1 MICLDLGFGIGFSNM
16 TGQVWRRIRGFLLVF
31 TLLGPL
37 ASGAA
42 DAPAGTDA
50 ARGAVAPAPLTVDNR
65 TIFVF
70 RSMLLGHAPSD
81 RAEAAQRRIESLAN
95 RHRVSNV
102 SSRTIPQ
109 GMAIEIDG
117 AAVFVVTPGDVDDLG
132 GATLQS
138 TAEDAVRSL
147 TEALSET
154 QEQASVRQ
162 LLKAVVITAVE
173 TLVYAGFLYAIFALK
188 RRLTTLAST
197 ALMAQAERL
206 KIVGVIAVHPK
217 QFIGATRRL
226 VTLITWLLALFATYL
241 WLTYTLRLFPYT
253 RPWGEQL
260 SGWLVGMLGSM
271 LHGITHAIPGLV
283 TVLVIFLITRGISHV
298 LNGFFRRVETQH
310 IRVGWLDEDTVKPTR
325 RIATIVLWLFAL
337 AMAYPYLPGA
347 QTDAFRGL
355 SVLVGLMVSIGASSL
370 VAQGA
375 SGMILMYSR
384 ALRAGEYVKIAEM
397 EGTVVELGMF
407 ATRIHTGT
415 GEELILPNAFVLA
428 NTTRNY
434 SRTVPGRGFVLQV
447 KVTIGYSTPWRQV
460 HAMLLAAAQRTHGIL
475 TDPAPYVIQSA
486 LSDFYVEYK
495 LVAYAGPEAPAKR
508 ALAMN
513 DLNANVQDVFNEYGV
528 QIMSPHY
535 LGDPAQPQIVP
546 KERWFEAPARKPEQ

>member
-1 MICLDLGFGIGFSNM
+1 
-16 TGQVWRRIRGFLLVF
+16 V
-31 TLLGPL
+31 
-37 ASGAA
+37 AA
-42 DAPAGTDA
+42 DPRFPADA
-50 ARGAVAPAPLTVDNR
+50 SPARTTRLRRRRCTVDNR

-70 RSMLLGHAPSD
+70 RSAFLGHPPTD
-81 RAEAAQRRIESLAN
+81 RAEAAERRIEALAN
-95 RHRVSNV
+95 RHRMSNV
-102 SSRTIPQ
+102 SSRAIPQ
-109 GMAIEIDG
+109 GIAIEIDG

-138 TAEDAVRSL
+138 TAEDAVRAL
-147 TEALSET
+147 TGALSET
-154 QEQASVRQ
+154 QEQASFRQ
-162 LLKAVVITAVE
+162 LLKAFLITAVE
-173 TLVYAGFLYAIFALK
+173 TLVYAGFLYAIFAAK
-188 RRLTTLAST
+188 RRLTTIVST
-197 ALMAQAERL
+197 VLMAQAEKL
-206 KIVGVIAVHPK
+206 KIAGVIAVHPR
-217 QFIGATRRL
+217 QFTGAARRL
-226 VTLITWLLALFATYL
+226 VTLIAWLLALFATYL

-260 SGWLVGMLGSM
+260 SGYLVGMLGSI
-271 LHGITHAIPGLV
+271 LHGMIHAIPGLA
-283 TVLVIFLITRGISHV
+283 TVVVIFFITRGVAHL
-298 LNGFFRRVETQH
+298 LNGFFRRVEAQH
-310 IRVGWLDEDTVKPTR
+310 IRLGWLDEDTVKPTR

-337 AMAYPYLPGA
+337 AMAYPNLPGA

-370 VAQGA
+370 VAQAA
-375 SGMILMYSR
+375 SGMMLMYSR
-384 ALRAGEYVKIAEM
+384 ALRAGEYVRIADM

-460 HAMLLAAAQRTHGIL
+460 HAMLLEAARRTHGIL
-475 TDPAPYVIQSA
+475 TDPASYVIQSA

-508 ALAMN
+508 ALALN

-535 LGDPAQPQIVP
+535 LADPAHPQVVP
-546 KERWFEAPARKPEQ
+546 KERWFEAPAKRPEP

>member
-70 RSMLLGHAPSD
+70 RSTLLGHAPSE

-546 KERWFEAPARKPEQ
+546 KERWFEAPARKPEH

>member
-1 MICLDLGFGIGFSNM
+1 MICLDLAFGIGFSNI
-16 TGQVWRRIRGFLLVF
+16 TGQVWRLIRGFLLVF
-31 TLLGPL
+31 ALLGPL
-37 ASGAA
+37 VSGAA
-42 DAPAGTDA
+42 DAPASTDA
-50 ARGAVAPAPLTVDNR
+50 ARVAVTPAPLTVDNR

-70 RSMLLGHAPSD
+70 RSVFLGHAPNE
-81 RAEAAQRRIESLAN
+81 RAEAAQRRVEALAN
-95 RHRVSNV
+95 RHRMSNV
-102 SSRTIPQ
+102 SSRAIPQ
-109 GMAIEIDG
+109 GIAIEIDG

-138 TAEDAVRSL
+138 TAEEAVRTL

-154 QEQASVRQ
+154 QEQASLRQ
-162 LLKAVVITAVE
+162 LLKAILITAVE
-173 TLVYAGFLYAIFALK
+173 TLVYAGFLYGIFAAK
-188 RRLTTLAST
+188 RRLTTIVST
-197 ALMAQAERL
+197 MLMAQAEKL
-206 KIVGVIAVHPK
+206 KIAGVIAVHPR
-217 QFIGATRRL
+217 QFIGATRHL
-226 VTLITWLLALFATYL
+226 VTLVAWLLALFATYL

-260 SGWLVGMLGSM
+260 SGFLIGMLGSI
-271 LHGITHAIPGLV
+271 LRGIAHAIPGLV
-283 TVLVIFLITRGISHV
+283 TVVVIFFITRAV
-298 LNGFFRRVETQH
+298 ARLLDGFFKRVEAQH

-434 SRTVPGRGFVLQV
+434 SRAVPGRGFVLQV
-447 KVTIGYSTPWRQV
+447 NVTIGYSTPWRQV
-460 HAMLLAAAQRTHGIL
+460 HAMLLEAARRTQGIL
-475 TDPAPYVIQSA
+475 ADPAPYVIQSA

-535 LGDPAQPQIVP
+535 LSDPAHPQVVP

>member
-1 MICLDLGFGIGFSNM
+1 
-16 TGQVWRRIRGFLLVF
+16 VF